1 MHMSFRISLTVPTK
15 RPMCKINV
23 YPKLVIEWF
32 PNPRDLFA
40 LRDRVRRNKDGVY
53 RGILHQFG
61 RLIVPPCHIVNFTG
75 SFIRLALFIYINPVF
90 LDYNNEKHL
99 VFFRV
104 ENQPQAAEDN
114 MNKILDQLVE
124 DKYGYSMRDSDSS
137 TYEKTAGW
145 EKEYVNGFM
154 EEAKSGKYDFVF
166 VCQTESVIDEMDR
179 RKIPYIIV
187 EPDNIV
193 WNKQE
198 AEERAKERQIIKQQW
213 FGRFVLRNNS
223 HIKDFSKWLSHMKDI
238 YDERTGFD
246 FIAKHNPVSFF
257 VLKQNQDLSDIID
270 DLYWKKQHCD
280 AYIV

>member
-1 MHMSFRISLTVPTK
+1 MSNSK
-15 RPMCKINV
+15 GA
-23 YPKLVIEWF
+23 
-32 PNPRDLFA
+32 FA
-40 LRDRVRRNKDGVY
+40 AY
-53 RGILHQFG
+53 AH
-61 RLIVPPCHIVNFTG
+61 
-75 SFIRLALFIYINPVF
+75 
-90 LDYNNEKHL
+90 
-99 VFFRV
+99 
-104 ENQPQAAEDN
+104 
-114 MNKILDQLVE
+114 
-124 DKYGYSMRDSDSS
+124 SDSS

-166 VCQTESVIDEMDR
+166 VCQTKSVIDEMDR

-238 YDERTGFD
+238 YDER
-246 FIAKHNPVSFF
+246 
-257 VLKQNQDLSDIID
+257 DLILLQSIIR
-270 DLYWKKQHCD
+270 YRFSS
-280 AYIV
+280 

>member
-1 MHMSFRISLTVPTK
+1 
-15 RPMCKINV
+15 
-23 YPKLVIEWF
+23 
-32 PNPRDLFA
+32 
-40 LRDRVRRNKDGVY
+40 
-53 RGILHQFG
+53 
-61 RLIVPPCHIVNFTG
+61 
-75 SFIRLALFIYINPVF
+75 
-90 LDYNNEKHL
+90 
-99 VFFRV
+99 
-104 ENQPQAAEDN
+104 

-198 AEERAKERQIIKQQW
+198 AEERAKERQIPHCAGESSHRKY
-213 FGRFVLRNNS
+213 RERNTRWS
-223 HIKDFSKWLSHMKDI
+223 YDI
-238 YDERTGFD
+238 TG
-246 FIAKHNPVSFF
+246 SFTVTGIF
-257 VLKQNQDLSDIID
+257 MEGAFECI
-270 DLYWKKQHCD
+270 
-280 AYIV
+280 

>member
-1 MHMSFRISLTVPTK
+1 MRRTMVVSVFAGCGKTW
-15 RPMCKINV
+15 
-23 YPKLVIEWF
+23 LV
-32 PNPRDLFA
+32 
-40 LRDRVRRNKDGVY
+40 
-53 RGILHQFG
+53 
-61 RLIVPPCHIVNFTG
+61 
-75 SFIRLALFIYINPVF
+75 
-90 LDYNNEKHL
+90 
-99 VFFRV
+99 
-104 ENQPQAAEDN
+104 QAAEDN

-145 EKEYVNGFM
+145 EKEYINSFM
-154 EEAKSGKYDFVF
+154 EEAKSGKYDFIF

-179 RKIPYIIV
+179 QKIPYVIV

-198 AEERAKERQIIKQQW
+198 TEERVKERQIIKQQW

-238 YDERTGFD
+238 YDERTGLG
-246 FIAKHNPVSFF
+246 FIVKHNPVSFF
-257 VLKQNQDLSDIID
+257 VLKQNQYLSDIID

-280 AYIV
+280 AYIVQMSKLKVC

>member
-1 MHMSFRISLTVPTK
+1 
-15 RPMCKINV
+15 
-23 YPKLVIEWF
+23 
-32 PNPRDLFA
+32 
-40 LRDRVRRNKDGVY
+40 
-53 RGILHQFG
+53 
-61 RLIVPPCHIVNFTG
+61 
-75 SFIRLALFIYINPVF
+75 
-90 LDYNNEKHL
+90 
-99 VFFRV
+99 
-104 ENQPQAAEDN
+104 

-223 HIKDFSKWLSHMKDI
+223 HIKDLKSLMVYRAEGDPRKKKFVTDSRLHDI
-238 YDERTGFD
+238 KFG
-246 FIAKHNPVSFF
+246 K
-257 VLKQNQDLSDIID
+257 
-270 DLYWKKQHCD
+270 
-280 AYIV
+280 